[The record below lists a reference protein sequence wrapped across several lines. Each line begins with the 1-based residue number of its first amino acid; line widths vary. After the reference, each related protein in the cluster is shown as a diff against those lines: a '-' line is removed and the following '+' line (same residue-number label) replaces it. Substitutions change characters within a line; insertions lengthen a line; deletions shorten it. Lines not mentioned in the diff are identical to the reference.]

1 MELGE
6 SEFVRQGKHDLTPTS
21 KMAAMPQAKRF
32 EVGGRPSG
40 QEVKERR
47 EKLEMVLKDGFE
59 LKEGSE
65 ISVESVLSYAGLDD
79 DSQTLVSRA
88 IKDIFPGVTI
98 RREDKKGIKQY
109 PLY

>member
-1 MELGE
+1 MSGL
-6 SEFVRQGKHDLTPTS
+6 SLIHPISCDWLT
-21 KMAAMPQAKRF
+21 
-32 EVGGRPSG
+32 GGRPSG

-59 LKEGSE
+59 LEGSE

-98 RREDKKGIKQY
+98 TREDKKGIKQY